1 MSSVPTHGKW
11 ADLYRLRPNGFSGD
25 GLNDVTWGTAF
36 NGAAS
41 AYYEVVID
49 AEDTPDT
56 FKWRKNGGDWT
67 TGVAITGG
75 AQTLDE
81 AQTITFATTTGH
93 TLNDQW
99 VIGNL
104 KDEPCTEDGLTGQIT
119 DATKRILNP
128 FNLPTF
134 ADSGS
139 EVVTHIDPVRGLATF
154 GGNVTAV
161 TVDGNNAFVVKSGL
175 QQVGYLIG
183 WDMNYEIEMGDAARC
198 QQHWKEFIPGQGSG
212 SGNANAFFIGADS
225 WFDTME
231 DELGKVQEQHFL
243 ELFTYEPSADQAG
256 DHFNVWATMAGLSI
270 STALNVLIQENLSFT
285 LQGAP
290 LLS

>member
-11 ADLYRLRPNGFSGD
+11 ADLYRLRPNGFAGS
-25 GLNDVTWGTAF
+25 GLNDLTWGTAF
-36 NGAAS
+36 SGVAS

-49 AEDTPDT
+49 ALATPDT
-56 FKWRKNGGDWT
+56 FKWRKNGGGWT
-67 TGVAITGG
+67 TDVAITGA
-75 AQTLDE
+75 AQTLDDD
-81 AQTITFATTTGH
+81 QTLTIAATTGH
-93 TLNDQW
+93 TLTDQW

-104 KDEPCTEDGLTGQIT
+104 AAEACTESGATGQIT

-134 ADSGS
+134 TDSGA

-161 TVDGNNAFVVKSGL
+161 TVAGNNAFVVKSGL
-175 QQVGYLIG
+175 QRVGYLVG
-183 WDMNYEIEMGDAARC
+183 WDMNFEVEMGDASRC
-198 QQHWKEFIPGQGSG
+198 QSHWKEFIPGQGSG
-212 SGNANAFFIGADS
+212 SGSANAFFIGADS
-225 WFDTME
+225 WFDSME

-243 ELFTYEPSADQAG
+243 ELYTYEPSADQSG
-256 DHFNVWATMAGLSI
+256 DHFNAWATMSGLSI
-270 STALNVLIQENLSFT
+270 NTALNVLIQENLSFT